1 MRNKDIT
8 ISLQNVEK
16 SAKHNS
22 SKPAKK
28 SKKTLAKVRLNLADY
43 YESASNIHEDKH
55 DTNTSTYKAS
65 SLKIKLRPESS
76 KVANASI
83 NLTIQRTNFNPSAL
97 LQIPTD
103 INEKDTDK
111 YNKEISPP
119 SSPIILNKAIE
130 PDRLSS
136 SEASSVDTISQKSQ
150 SDSPIESPVKL
161 VLVSEAKKINP
172 KTSPEATSTLGPA
185 SSTNHSNSQLKTEND
200 ESQIR
205 EKSSYKIPP
214 PLPLRDWQ
222 KNNSTASE
230 KLDKNQTHTNS
241 DKKLYVTEDKP
252 VIEYVDPVQ
261 RSEQPKIANQKE
273 IENIVSVIE
282 SDKDNQLHVDDLSS
296 DDGIE
301 TRGVNENTFTE
312 QNENG
317 STLRLPGKKC
327 ASGNSIYVILSN
339 LKNVDFLY

>member
-22 SKPAKK
+22 SKPNKK

-55 DTNTSTYKAS
+55 DTDTSTYKAS

-97 LQIPTD
+97 LQIPAD
-103 INEKDTDK
+103 INEKDSDK

-136 SEASSVDTISQKSQ
+136 SEASSIDTISQKSQ

-161 VLVSEAKKINP
+161 ALVSEAKKINP
-172 KTSPEATSTLGPA
+172 KTSPIAASTLSPA
-185 SSTNHSNSQLKTEND
+185 SSTNQSNSQLETKND
-200 ESQIR
+200 ESKIG
-205 EKSSYKIPP
+205 EKSSCKLPP

-222 KNNSTASE
+222 KNNPTTSE
-230 KLDKNQTHTNS
+230 KLDKNQTYTIS
-241 DKKLYVTEDKP
+241 DNKLCVTEDNP
-252 VIEYVDPVQ
+252 VIEHIDPVQ
-261 RSEQPKIANQKE
+261 RSEQLEIANQQE
-273 IENIVSVIE
+273 IENIVSVID
-282 SDKDNQLHVDDLSS
+282 SDKDNQVHVNDLPS
-296 DDGIE
+296 DDGIKA
-301 TRGVNENTFTE
+301 RIVNESTSTL

-327 ASGNSIYVILSN
+327 ASENSIYIMYFVIRLV
-339 LKNVDFLY
+339 LQ